1 MTQQYP
7 PQSQYGQQPLG
18 WVPTGSVPDPRQWQ
32 GYGQPMPPAPKKKR
46 KWPWIVGGVV
56 LLLVLLSAIGGR
68 GSSTSPAPAAA
79 GESAAAQPAQSDG
92 QPVAAG
98 ETVTSDH
105 LQITAEPVR
114 KAKPKYTDSQLC
126 SRVTYRNIGGDE
138 EFFNVID
145 WKIQSPDGVQQL
157 ATYALHKGLSSGQ
170 LAPGGTVSGDVCRQG
185 AAVGGEYLVILDRT
199 FLDPIRWKSTL

>member
-1 MTQQYP
+1 M
-7 PQSQYGQQPLG
+7 
-18 WVPTGSVPDPRQWQ
+18 
-32 GYGQPMPPAPKKKR
+32 
-46 KWPWIVGGVV
+46 

-68 GSSTSPAPAAA
+68 DSSTSSTPAAA
-79 GESAAAQPAQSDG
+79 GQSAAAQPAQRDG

-114 KAKPKYTDSQLC
+114 KVKPKYTDSQLC

-157 ATYALHKGLSSGQ
+157 ATFALHKGLSGANLRPAGLSAATCTGREPPSG
-170 LAPGGTVSGDVCRQG
+170 VS
-185 AAVGGEYLVILDRT
+185 T
-199 FLDPIRWKSTL
+199 W